1 MIEQLA
7 IDVLHDNYFT
17 ALQTKAAKLFA
28 WQLFSEN
35 GKQNSFTEKELHDL
49 LRFTDILS
57 NSKKTE
63 ARNKAY
69 QVITLLNHQFRN
81 EPYYR
86 TFAHSVLAK
95 LGNFPG
101 IEYLKNED
109 NNASELPFDRELEK
123 KVKEFIQAVPDTDNL
138 IFTDSQFELYT
149 KISNSKHFSFSGP
162 TSMGKSFIIKS
173 FIRKVVGNKPP
184 ENIVIMV
191 PTRALINQFSIDLNK
206 ELKDILEHYNY
217 AVATNSNVSE
227 LPSDKQQHYIFVLTP
242 ERLLSYLSQK
252 KNPPFS
258 YLFVDEAHKL
268 AAEKDTRAVTA
279 YSAIS
284 KSLKQNKNLNLY
296 FSSPNV
302 SNPEVFLKLSKKD
315 EKLNYKTKE
324 APVSQNLF
332 FVDMPLRKVTHY
344 LDSVSYELEPN
355 MVKKAKDIN
364 DIISKIGRSESN
376 IVYCSSRFDAV
387 DKAEKLFRY
396 FENAEVEI
404 SKDAKKVIQQIK
416 GYVHQEYYLAEFLNK
431 GIAYH
436 FGNLPQ
442 IIRTKV
448 ETLFKNKNNNIN
460 YVFCTSTLLEGVNMP
475 AKNVFILNNKNGS
488 HQFKPIDFWN
498 LAGRAGRLKYELS
511 GNIICLKENDKVW
524 KKHDELLTKQDGIEL
539 SPSISEYTDSEKKIK
554 KLELFINENIESLK
568 DPIYLKEIL
577 TYIANIISIDILED
591 ERSNYKS
598 EILKKLLE
606 ENRTELVELIKKKNK
621 DITIPSNILATGQS
635 IKLRIQNTFFQAL
648 KNQNP
653 ETIKLPYNFDYST
666 CRDWLLKFHEG
677 FQWSKEESSMFGSK
691 EEQKRKN
698 QINYYAMLMN
708 KWMRGFHLSQIINE
722 SVDWFHENKRTIM
735 IGYQNNRPNFEIFDR
750 SKRHINILIG
760 DIIDDIE
767 NILRFRFE
775 KYFNNY
781 YAMLVEILGE
791 ENAGV
796 NWATFL
802 EYGTQNSIVI
812 ALQNYGL
819 SRHSADFLYKNYR
832 DCLTIEGDKLIE
844 INIGQLKQRLRT
856 EAIEYDEI
864 NSILF

>member
-7 IDVLHDNYFT
+7 TDVLQDNYFAT
-17 ALQTKAAKLFA
+17 LQTKAAKLFA
-28 WQLFSEN
+28 RQLFSEN
-35 GKQNSFTEKELHDL
+35 GKQNNFSEKELRDL
-49 LRFTDILS
+49 LRFADILS
-57 NSKKTE
+57 NSKKPE

-69 QVITLLNHQFRN
+69 QIITLLNHHYRN

-109 NNASELPFDRELEK
+109 NNESELPFDRELEK

-252 KNPPFS
+252 KNPSFS

-284 KSLKQNKNLNLY
+284 KALKQNKNLNLY

-302 SNPEVFLKLSKKD
+302 SNPEVFLKLFKKD

-332 FVDMPLRKVTHY
+332 FVDMLEKKVTHY
-344 LDSVSYELEPN
+344 ADAEPYDFEPSI
-355 MVKKAKDIN
+355 VKQAEGIN
-364 DIISKIGRSESN
+364 DIISKMGGSESN

-396 FENAEVEI
+396 FDETEIEI
-404 SKDAKKVIQQIK
+404 SGDVRKVVRQIK
-416 GYVHQEYYLAEFLNK
+416 GYIHKDYYLAEFLNR

-448 ETLFKNKNNNIN
+448 EALFKGREIN

-475 AKNVFILNNKNGS
+475 AKNVFILNNKNGRND
-488 HQFKPIDFWN
+488 FLPIDFWN

-511 GNIICLKENDKVW
+511 GNIICLKENDKTW
-524 KKHDELLTKQDGIEL
+524 KKHEALLENKTEIAL
-539 SPSISEYTDSEKKIK
+539 NPSVENYIDRKLKKIEQV
-554 KLELFINENIESLK
+554 LNENPDITNESETM
-568 DPIYLKEIL
+568 KEIL
-577 TYIANIISIDILED
+577 RYIANIISIDTLEIK
-591 ERSNYKS
+591 RANYES
-598 EILKKLLE
+598 EIIKKLIADNKKE
-606 ENRTELVELIKKKNK
+606 IIELAEKKNGK
-621 DITIPSNILATGQS
+621 IDVPSSVLNTNNS
-635 IKLRIQNTFFQAL
+635 IKLKIQNEVYLSL
-648 KNQNP
+648 KKQKNNP
-653 ETIKLPYNFDYST
+653 SQIKLPARVDYEI
-666 CRDWLLKFHEG
+666 CKEWLHKFYTM
-677 FQWSKEESSMFGSK
+677 FKWQTEE
-691 EEQKRKN
+691 KRFKSEA
-698 QINYYAMLMN
+698 QLDYFAMLMN
-708 KWMRGFHLSQIINE
+708 QWINGIPLNQIISQSIKFYNDTGRKIKVGFNE
-722 SVDWFHENKRTIM
+722 
-735 IGYQNNRPNFEIFDR
+735 GGLNFESFNG
-750 SKRHINILIG
+750 SKQHINILIG
-760 DIIDDIE
+760 DIIEDIE
-767 NILRFRFE
+767 NVLRFLFE

-819 SRHSADFLYKNYR
+819 SRHSADFLYKNHK
-832 DCLTIEGDKLIE
+832 DCLTIEGDKLTE
-844 INIGQLKQRLRT
+844 INIRKLKQRLSKD
-856 EAIEYDEI
+856 AIEYDEI
-864 NSILF
+864 SSILF